1 MMWKKRPPQVE
12 PQKRIETAR
21 KGYKLVHGQVVE
33 ALPSAMFRVKL
44 DSTGE
49 EILGHLSGKM
59 RIHYIKILPGD
70 RVTLE
75 VSDYDTTRGRITRR
89 L

>member
-1 MMWKKRPPQVE
+1 MLRRRSRAQADSVDRGETSKRGFKIIQ
-12 PQKRIETAR
+12 
-21 KGYKLVHGQVVE
+21 GQVLE
-33 ALPSAMFRVKL
+33 ALPSAMFRIKL
-44 DSTGE
+44 DTGE
-49 EILGHLSGKM
+49 EVLGHLSGKM

-75 VSDYDTTRGRITRR
+75 MSEYDSKKVRITRR